1 MTVTVVN
8 LRKETYDVYIGRP
21 GKGQYDAPF
30 GNPFLVGID
39 GERGECAKLFRDWF
53 HSDDPKAKEMR
64 NRARE
69 TIKSND
75 KLGCFCKPKDCH
87 GDVIAEYINR
97 LHEEKP
103 TSENKPE

>member
-8 LRKETYDVYIGRP
+8 LRKEAYDVYIGRP
-21 GKGQYDAPF
+21 GKGQHDAPF
-30 GNPFLVGID
+30 GNPFIVGID

-64 NRARE
+64 KLARE
-69 TIKSND
+69 RIKPDD

-87 GDVIAEYINR
+87 GDIIAEYINN
-97 LHEEKP
+97 LNETKT
-103 TSENKPE
+103 TSETKPE